1 MALEICSRR
10 VPYGDRQLWR
20 SMRFR
25 EVAGVLRKLERYMGW
40 DFGGTLEMTGGVSQ
54 TWSPTE

>member
-1 MALEICSRR
+1 
-10 VPYGDRQLWR
+10 
-20 SMRFR
+20 MRFR

-40 DFGGTLEMTGGVSQ
+40 HFGGTLEMTGGVSQ